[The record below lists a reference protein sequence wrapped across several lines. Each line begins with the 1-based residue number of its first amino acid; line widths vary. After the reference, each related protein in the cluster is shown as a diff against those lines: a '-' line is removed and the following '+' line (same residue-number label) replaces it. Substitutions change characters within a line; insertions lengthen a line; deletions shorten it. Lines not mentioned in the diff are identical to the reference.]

1 MFRLIETNLVC
12 GFTAVGVDFW
22 NYRIGKPEPFVF
34 EKKNWED
41 HKKNQNPNRAV
52 CFKTSIK
59 LSSGLHLNISL
70 FQVSRI
76 SKFFIAIN
84 FKYSHSPMIEAF

>member
-34 EKKNWED
+34 LKKKIEKTIKRTRIQTALCVL
-41 HKKNQNPNRAV
+41 KQVLSSPV
-52 CFKTSIK
+52 VYTSIF
-59 LSSGLHLNISL
+59 HY
-70 FQVSRI
+70 
-76 SKFFIAIN
+76 SK
-84 FKYSHSPMIEAF
+84 

>member
-34 EKKNWED
+34 EKKN
-41 HKKNQNPNRAV
+41 
-52 CFKTSIK
+52 
-59 LSSGLHLNISL
+59 
-70 FQVSRI
+70 
-76 SKFFIAIN
+76 
-84 FKYSHSPMIEAF
+84 